1 MTPTCDRIHFPMTMV
16 KVNIDSYCRHSR
28 VGGNLEGL
36 LFVAFQL
43 GLMNVSFGP

>member
-1 MTPTCDRIHFPMTMV
+1 MTSTCDRRHFPMIMV
-16 KVNIDSYCRHSR
+16 KVNVDSYRRHSR
-28 VGGNLEGL
+28 VGGNLGGL